1 MKHTP
6 PRLMVQ
12 LATAIRIRNYSYRT
26 EQAYCMWAK
35 QYIRFHNITH
45 PAEMGEAEVAAF
57 LSHLTLNRNVAPNTQ
72 NQALNALNFL
82 YTHVLGKPLQPIE
95 GIVRAK
101 KAQKLPIVLDRREIR
116 ALFRELDPPYWL
128 LTGLM
133 YGSGLRLMEALRLR
147 VKDIDFNYKAIM
159 VRDGKGSKDRVV
171 TLPDELIAPIKL
183 QLEHAHFLHDKDLAD
198 GYGRVELPFAL
209 QRKWPNADIDFQWQ
223 YVTPSQSR
231 SQNPRTG
238 EIGRHHV
245 HEQSMQRRFKTAV
258 KSSGIGKQATCH
270 TLRHSFAT
278 HLLENGADIRT
289 VQEQMGHSDIRT
301 TQIYTH
307 VLQRGG
313 NAVVSPLG
321 KTLGL
326 DE

>member
-6 PRLMVQ
+6 PKLMEQ
-12 LATAIRIRNYSYRT
+12 MATAIRLRNYSYRT
-26 EQAYCMWAK
+26 EQAYCMWAR
-35 QYIRFHNITH
+35 QYIRFHDITH
-45 PAEMGEAEVAAF
+45 PADMAETEVAEF
-57 LSHLTLNRNVAPNTQ
+57 LSHLTLDRNVAPNTQ

-82 YTHVLGKPLQPIE
+82 YSNVLGKPLQPIT

-101 KAQKLPIVLDRREIR
+101 KSQKLPIVLDRQEIR
-116 ALFRELDPPYWL
+116 ALFRELEPPYWL

-147 VKDIDFNYKAIM
+147 VKDIDFSYRIIV
-159 VRDGKGSKDRVV
+159 VRDGKGGKDRVV
-171 TLPDELIAPIKL
+171 TLPDVLIAPIEL
-183 QLEHAHFLHDKDLAD
+183 QLKQAQFLHNKDLAD
-198 GYGRVELPFAL
+198 GCGRVELPYAL
-209 QRKWPNADIDFQWQ
+209 KRKWPNADIDFQWQ
-223 YVTPSQSR
+223 YLSPSQSR
-231 SQNPRTG
+231 SHNPRTG
-238 EIGRHHV
+238 ELGRHHV
-245 HEQSMQRRFKTAV
+245 HEQSMQRRFKAAV
-258 KSSGIGKQATCH
+258 KSSGIGKHATCH

-313 NAVVSPLG
+313 NAVTSPLSEI
-321 KTLGL
+321 LGL
-326 DE
+326 ND